1 MSEHRRQNSRGRSTV
16 LKVVILGDGGVGKSC
31 LMNRFV
37 SDRFDENSFHTIG
50 VEFLNKEIE
59 HNGEIYTLQIWDTAG
74 QERFKSLR
82 TPFYRGSDMC
92 LLTFSLDDAK
102 SFHNLDTW
110 RREFIH
116 YADVKADFPF
126 MVVGNKLDLPR
137 AVSAEEAAAYCAS
150 NGDLGYT
157 ETSAKDA
164 TGVEE
169 AFTTCLRRWVAT
181 DTPQESV
188 PMPDTVQLGSAG
200 QHSRSF
206 CPAACS

>member
-1 MSEHRRQNSRGRSTV
+1 MTKCPIRNVYEF
-16 LKVVILGDGGVGKSC
+16 K
-31 LMNRFV
+31 F
-37 SDRFDENSFHTIG
+37 SDF
-50 VEFLNKEIE
+50 
-59 HNGEIYTLQIWDTAG
+59 QIWDTAG

-92 LLTFSLDDAK
+92 LLTFALDDEQ

-137 AVSAEEAAAYCAS
+137 AVSKEEVETYCS
-150 NGDLGYT
+150 TNGDLGYC

-169 AFTTCLRRWVAT
+169 AFTTCLKTYVNTEA
-181 DTPQESV
+181 PKEAV
-188 PMPDTVQLGSAG
+188 PLPDTVQLGAAAT
-200 QHSRSF
+200 QSRGI
-206 CPAACS
+206 CSSGCS